1 MRMRTI
7 RLLAVFTLLAAF
19 TLPLVA
25 DEPTL
30 VVVLNRWKGKTVLV
44 QSPADD
50 NGVRRG
56 VLYAIGRDHVAVK
69 EGSLLRYL
77 PVASIREV
85 LITTDDEANRPPVI
99 VLR

>member
-1 MRMRTI
+1 MRTF
-7 RLLAVFTLLAAF
+7 RLLVILTLLAAF
-19 TLPLVA
+19 ALPLAA

-30 VVVLNRWKGKTVLV
+30 VIVLNRWKGKTVLV
-44 QSPADD
+44 QSPGDD

-69 EGSLLRYL
+69 EGRVLRYL

-85 LITTDDEANRPPVI
+85 LITTDDEENRPPVI